1 MAFFIAVSCK
11 LARVKLARVKLA
23 RVKLTRVKFQAERCG
38 CFERSETQHNPSKP
52 SHASA
57 LHIKLHVGGTL
68 VPKNNS
74 RLKPFIWTPP
84 IAQYPSLILSDCVL
98 ICGLIMRSY
107 LGPMMYSRPCA
118 SSPTRCFNTLTALQ
132 AIKGG
137 SNRLTQVLGQYCC
150 FCY

>member
-1 MAFFIAVSCK
+1 MWLFSTETPSAFTLFILQVGWEERSETQHELASCK
-11 LARVKLARVKLA
+11 LARVKF
-23 RVKLTRVKFQAERCG
+23 KFQGQVWRKNGFSNEYF
-38 CFERSETQHNPSKP
+38 CFII
-52 SHASA
+52 SA
-57 LHIKLHVGGTL
+57 LKCL
-68 VPKNNS
+68 
-74 RLKPFIWTPP
+74 IWTPP

-107 LGPMMYSRPCA
+107 LGPLMYSRPCA
-118 SSPTRCFNTLTALQ
+118 SSPTRCFNTPGTLQ

>member
-1 MAFFIAVSCK
+1 MNVYSKLIWFILKVVFYSLKALAHSRDYAFGYTDSASITPTKHLITRYKIAATC
-11 LARVKLARVKLA
+11 
-23 RVKLTRVKFQAERCG
+23 
-38 CFERSETQHNPSKP
+38 
-52 SHASA
+52 SA
-57 LHIKLHVGGTL
+57 LK
-68 VPKNNS
+68 
-74 RLKPFIWTPP
+74 RLIWTPP

-107 LGPMMYSRPCA
+107 LGPLMYSRPCA
-118 SSPTRCFNTLTALQ
+118 SSPTRCFNTPGTLQ

>member
-1 MAFFIAVSCK
+1 MILWFPHSLLIHFSLCK
-11 LARVKLARVKLA
+11 KIFGNIHNETKRRCALEEVKNDLV
-23 RVKLTRVKFQAERCG
+23 VYSF
-38 CFERSETQHNPSKP
+38 S
-52 SHASA
+52 SHSLLFVQILSA
-57 LHIKLHVGGTL
+57 LKYL
-68 VPKNNS
+68 
-74 RLKPFIWTPP
+74 IWTPP

-107 LGPMMYSRPCA
+107 LGPLMYSRPCA
-118 SSPTRCFNTLTALQ
+118 SSPTRCFNTPGTLQ

>member
-1 MAFFIAVSCK
+1 MVSPYLPLCSLCPLWLKKPLTHNEDKRRCALENTTSNLLFSLIVFSFFSLCEDI
-11 LARVKLARVKLA
+11 
-23 RVKLTRVKFQAERCG
+23 
-38 CFERSETQHNPSKP
+38 
-52 SHASA
+52 SA
-57 LHIKLHVGGTL
+57 LKYL
-68 VPKNNS
+68 
-74 RLKPFIWTPP
+74 IWTPP

-107 LGPMMYSRPCA
+107 LGPLMYSRPCA
-118 SSPTRCFNTLTALQ
+118 SSPTRCFNTPGTLQ